1 METNAPPMLEGLPV
15 VLSPRL
21 IENFEKADGQLR
33 EYYGDS
39 PGVPALVR
47 LWVACST
54 SSRIRKEFERQVL
67 DIKKPNL
74 SPNEEAYFD
83 EDSQ

>member
-1 METNAPPMLEGLPV
+1 METNAPPMLEGLSV
-15 VLSPRL
+15 VLPPRL
-21 IENFEKADGQLR
+21 MENFEKADGQLMK
-33 EYYGDS
+33 YYGES

-54 SSRIRKEFERQVL
+54 SSSIRKEFERQVL

-74 SPNEEAYFD
+74 SQKEEDYFNEA
-83 EDSQ
+83 SL